1 MKKPTEENPYKL
13 INQLARQNGFANYG
27 EAMKSLAERRR
38 KQMAIHLDSILDSV
52 KNDLE

>member
-27 EAMKSLAERRR
+27 EAMKSLADEY
-38 KQMAIHLDSILDSV
+38 KKLDPTKL
-52 KNDLE
+52 KFEEK

>member
-38 KQMAIHLDSILDSV
+38 KQMAIHLDSV